1 MRAEIDSGFEQDCAC
16 PRPVAVRIFEDDCAC
31 PKPITVTSNV
41 PAGLPITE
49 KMIGGVMIKVS
60 VS

>member
-1 MRAEIDSGFEQDCAC
+1 MSAELYDGFEQDCAC
-16 PRPVAVRIFEDDCAC
+16 PRPVAVRICEDDCAC
-31 PKPITVTSNV
+31 PKPTMARSNV
-41 PAGLPITE
+41 LAGQPVTE